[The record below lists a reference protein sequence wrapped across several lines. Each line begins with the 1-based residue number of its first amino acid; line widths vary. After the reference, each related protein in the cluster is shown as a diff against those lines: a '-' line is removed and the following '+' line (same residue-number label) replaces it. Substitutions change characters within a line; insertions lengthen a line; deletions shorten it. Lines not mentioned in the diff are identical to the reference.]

1 MKKVTVL
8 AIALFVSSVV
18 FSQKIEFVTAKN
30 SVYEN
35 GQISYIDTA
44 QVRHI
49 IDLDKKTITLFC
61 DDCQVSGKPE
71 PITDILNF
79 EKNGLSRITFTKSRY
94 DFYIYARKKDGVYT
108 VKKMIVYEDR
118 VIKYDYFMN

>member
-8 AIALFVSSVV
+8 AIALFVNSAV

-30 SVYEN
+30 SVYKN

-44 QVRHI
+44 QARHI
-49 IDLDKKTITLFC
+49 IDLNKKTIALFC
-61 DDCQVSGKPE
+61 DDCPTSGKSE
-71 PITDILNF
+71 PITNILNF
-79 EKNGLSRITFTKSRY
+79 EKNGWSRITFTKGAY
-94 DFYIYARKKDGVYT
+94 DFYIFARKKEGVYT